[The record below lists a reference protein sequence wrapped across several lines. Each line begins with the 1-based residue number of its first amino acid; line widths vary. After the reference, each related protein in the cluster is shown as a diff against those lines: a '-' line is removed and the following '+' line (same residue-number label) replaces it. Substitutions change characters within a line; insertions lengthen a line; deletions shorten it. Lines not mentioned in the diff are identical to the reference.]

1 MIWNENYHNFNI
13 EIHFLLQWAIVYFGA
28 NLQRAS
34 GINFMQ
40 NFMQNFCSSSKTASN
55 GHQSEG
61 QASTKYGQLGSQSH
75 QRLIIKLL
83 NTHTHSHRHSLTGWP
98 HSGSICEGWG
108 LARLHNALEHLTNEL
123 TLADLLS
130 ICYLEVRPQCRS
142 TGELPAGLPPR
153 CTLANCNVCYHCQCL
168 CYYLF

>member
-1 MIWNENYHNFNI
+1 MLSPHKCTIYFCV
-13 EIHFLLQWAIVYFGA
+13 LVLQWAIVYFGA
-28 NLQRAS
+28 NLQRTS

-40 NFMQNFCSSSKTASN
+40 VYFCIPRNENFCSSSKIASN

-61 QASTKYGQLGSQSH
+61 QASTQYGQLGSQSR

-83 NTHTHSHRHSLTGWP
+83 NTHTHSLTGWP

-108 LARLHNALEHLTNEL
+108 LTRLHNALEHLTNEL

-153 CTLANCNVCYHCQCL
+153 CTLANCNACYHCQCL